1 MPVKHSYEKIFNS
14 FKNHNCELIHNEDEF
29 NKIYI
34 NAETKLE
41 IIASCGHNYSI
52 SYHTFTRKKNNI
64 ICQNCRYEKLSEK
77 QIIAYSEQKNCKFY
91 LESNS
96 INFLESI
103 ISDSFD
109 FKRTF
114 EGCKADL
121 AIKPKNINEDKW
133 LGIQMKST
141 LNKII
146 KKNNIGYNFS
156 ICKEYE
162 NMITICIAC
171 QDKKI
176 WIFENDNIKHIKS
189 VLTIR
194 KKSKYNK
201 FEVNTK
207 NLSNILLDKYLQL
220 PKFTFNELDTPLSNT
235 VKLEY
240 EYKKLRENKL
250 GFISFIN
257 NEHQGEVFDFKIGN
271 KKIQEKVS
279 SSLQKYK
286 IETYMF
292 NLHKTCG
299 IKNNNGK
306 RSRQNYKLGD
316 CDIYWFHCKDTTK
329 FYVIP
334 ENILSEKGYIGN
346 SNGKLKSLIISKTN
360 KKTFWTEDYFFDY
373 DNLDKEK
380 LCKILL

>member
-14 FKNHNCELIHNEDEF
+14 FKNHNCKLIYNEDKF
-29 NKIYI
+29 NEIYI
-34 NAETKLE
+34 NADTKLE
-41 IIASCGHNYSI
+41 IIASCGHTYLL
-52 SYHTFTRKKNNI
+52 SYHTFTRNKSNI
-64 ICQNCRYEKLSEK
+64 ICQNCRYTNLSEK
-77 QIIAYSEQKNCKFY
+77 QIISYSEQKNCKLH

-96 INFLESI
+96 INFLKNI
-103 ISDSFD
+103 ISNSFE
-109 FKRTF
+109 FKKTF
-114 EGCKADL
+114 EGCKADV

-141 LNKII
+141 LNKVV

-162 NMITICIAC
+162 NMITICVAYE
-171 QDKKI
+171 DKKL
-176 WIFENDNIKHIKS
+176 WIFENDDIKHIKS
-189 VLTIR
+189 GLTIR
-194 KKSKYNK
+194 EKSKYNK
-201 FEVNTK
+201 FEANK
-207 NLSNILLDKYLQL
+207 ENLVNILLNKYLQL
-220 PKFTFNELDTPLSNT
+220 PKFTFNELDMPLSNT

-250 GFISFIN
+250 GFIHFIN

-279 SSLQKYK
+279 SLKNTK

-292 NLHKTCG
+292 NLHKTG
-299 IKNNNGK
+299 GRKNRK
-306 RSRQNYKLGD
+306 TTRQNYKLGD
-316 CDIYWFHCKDTTK
+316 CDVYWLHCKDSTK

-334 ENILSEKGYIGN
+334 ENILAEKGYVGN
-346 SNGKLKSLIISKTN
+346 SNGKPKSLIISKTN
-360 KKTFWTEDYFFDY
+360 NNTFWSKDYLFDY
-373 DNLDKEK
+373 DNLDKDK

>member
-1 MPVKHSYEKIFNS
+1 MPLKHSYEKIFNS
-14 FKNHNCELIHNEDEF
+14 FKNHNYQLIHNEDEF

-52 SYHTFTRKKNNI
+52 SYHKFTRNKDNI
-64 ICQNCRYEKLSEK
+64 ICQNCRYKNLSEK
-77 QIIAYSEQKNCKFY
+77 QIIAYSEEKNCNLI

-96 INFLESI
+96 IKFLENI
-103 ISDSFD
+103 ISDSFE
-109 FKRTF
+109 FKKTF
-114 EGCKADL
+114 EGCKADV
-121 AIKPKNINEDKW
+121 AIKPKNINQDKW

-146 KKNNIGYNFS
+146 KKNNVGYNFS

-162 NMITICIAC
+162 NMITICISY
-171 QDKKI
+171 QDKKL
-176 WIFENDNIKHIKS
+176 WIFDNDDIKHIKT

-194 KKSKYNK
+194 EKSKYNK
-201 FEVNTK
+201 FEANK
-207 NLSNILLDKYLQL
+207 ENLVNILLEKYLQL

-240 EYKKLRENKL
+240 EYRKLRESKL
-250 GFISFIN
+250 NFLNFIN
-257 NEHQGEVFDFKIGN
+257 NENQGEVYDFKIVN

-279 SSLQKYK
+279 SVKNNK
-286 IETYMF
+286 IESYSF
-292 NLHKTCG
+292 NLHKMG
-299 IKNNNGK
+299 GRKNGK
-306 RSRQNYKLGD
+306 RTIQNYKLGD
-316 CDIYWFHCKDTTK
+316 CDIYWLHCKDTPK

-334 ENILSEKGYIGN
+334 ENIVAEKGYVGN
-346 SNGKLKSLIISKTN
+346 SDGKPKSLIISKTN
-360 KKTFWTEDYFFDY
+360 KNTFWSKDYLFDY
-373 DNLDKEK
+373 DNLDKDK